1 MTLEKSFIS
10 QEEFG
15 SVARCPR
22 GCIHICVG
30 NTSLRLSTK
39 QYWEL
44 VDLLAESTPKI
55 ASLTASEHGIQEIKS
70 SFKNQVARTVFVLC
84 HLDGTDVMVDS
95 NLNVFQ
101 PTRRSE

>member
-1 MTLEKSFIS
+1 MTDEGGRHRLQVLSS

-39 QYWEL
+39 EL

-55 ASLTASEHGIQEIKS
+55 ASLTASEHGIQEII
-70 SFKNQVARTVFVLC
+70 
-84 HLDGTDVMVDS
+84 H
-95 NLNVFQ
+95 
-101 PTRRSE
+101 

>member
-1 MTLEKSFIS
+1 MADEYGRHRLQVLSR

-44 VDLLAESTPKI
+44 VELLAESTPKI
-55 ASLTASEHGIQEIKS
+55 ASLTASEHLIREII
-70 SFKNQVARTVFVLC
+70 
-84 HLDGTDVMVDS
+84 H
-95 NLNVFQ
+95 
-101 PTRRSE
+101 

>member
-1 MTLEKSFIS
+1 MTLEKSFIRKGP
-10 QEEFG
+10 E
-15 SVARCPR
+15 
-22 GCIHICVG
+22 
-30 NTSLRLSTK
+30 
-39 QYWEL
+39 
-44 VDLLAESTPKI
+44 
-55 ASLTASEHGIQEIKS
+55 S

>member
-1 MTLEKSFIS
+1 MTDEGGRHRLQVLSS

-15 SVARCPR
+15 SVVRCPR

-44 VDLLAESTPKI
+44 VDLLAESTKKI
-55 ASLTASEHGIQEIKS
+55 ASLATSEHDTREII
-70 SFKNQVARTVFVLC
+70 
-84 HLDGTDVMVDS
+84 H
-95 NLNVFQ
+95 
-101 PTRRSE
+101 